1 VAGGGSDR
9 LVDALV
15 PHGTPAEIGAS
26 VLRHVE
32 AGADHVGIQV
42 LAAPGA
48 DPLPGYR
55 ALAEVLL
62 G

>member
-1 VAGGGSDR
+1 M
-9 LVDALV
+9 VDALV
-15 PHGTPAEIGAS
+15 PHGTPAQIGAS